1 VLDGHGIPADG
12 PISPSHWARDS
23 RSGGFE
29 YAPEA
34 LTVGRNPL
42 RSTCI
47 FGDPSLERM
56 ALEVQRQLQEV
67 GVVLTLE
74 AVSGSELLERL
85 DAGNFECALA
95 DIISGPNLLRPYW
108 FWHSDGP
115 FNWGR
120 FKSAQIDQALDGVR
134 HASNDDDYRHAVS
147 AFQQAIL
154 DDPPAIFLAWSERA
168 RAVSTR
174 FEVPVEPGRDILS
187 TLRSWRPAADKVRDS
202 TN

>member
-1 VLDGHGIPADG
+1 
-12 PISPSHWARDS
+12 
-23 RSGGFE
+23 
-29 YAPEA
+29 
-34 LTVGRNPL
+34 
-42 RSTCI
+42 
-47 FGDPSLERM
+47 M